1 MRKSKLFMGLLSI
14 AVILVSCSKDENN
27 SIDTSKAIRDGNFLQ
42 AADFKDVSVLNIKN
56 SDNYVSE
63 KFEDGTAS
71 FKYSIPESRSSKSL
85 SNYNNQTTE
94 IKLNEEILVEFTS
107 GEYVLEFSYCFV
119 LDNPNELREA
129 VQNVY
134 LELYQQEINLI
145 DDDVIPGSIRPL
157 QIGSGGDV
165 PMNDKWSTYRTTLN
179 VNRDYY
185 ANINFQLKNIS
196 KINNNTFFI
205 RNIQLVKK

>member
-1 MRKSKLFMGLLSI
+1 MGLLSI
-14 AVILVSCSKDENN
+14 AVIFASCSKDESN

-42 AADFKDVSVLNIKN
+42 AADFNDVSVLNIKN

-63 KFEDGTAS
+63 KFEDGVAS
-71 FKYSIPESRSSKSL
+71 FKYSIPESRSSKTT

-94 IKLNEEILVEFTS
+94 IKLNEEVLVEFTS

-134 LELYQQEINLI
+134 LELYQQEINLV
-145 DDDVIPGSIRPL
+145 DDDVIPGTIQPL
-157 QIGSGGDV
+157 KIGSGGDV
-165 PMNDKWSTYRTTLN
+165 PMNDKWSTYRTILN
-179 VNRDYY
+179 VNREYY

-196 KINNNTFFI
+196 KVNNNTFFI
-205 RNIQLVKK
+205 RNIQLVKM